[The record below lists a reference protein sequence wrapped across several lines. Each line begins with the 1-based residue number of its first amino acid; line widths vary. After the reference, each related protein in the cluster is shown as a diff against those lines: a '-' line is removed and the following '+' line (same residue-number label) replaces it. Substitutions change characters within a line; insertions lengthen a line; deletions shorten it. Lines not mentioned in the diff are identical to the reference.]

1 MAGERNIFD
10 ELKQALMAKNSAI
23 NTEEVEQKNLN
34 KDELKIRE
42 LNNAFSLI
50 IKEREALFEN
60 YDNLMLKKIEIL
72 QSALTF
78 LIASF
83 YSSKIDLHTKNILA
97 SIDVINTFNTNE
109 FRERVTRYIQLSNL
123 KINDQPVDNELL
135 NSLKQYFFTKLN
147 ELLLALDKHI
157 LLSTATYALNIIP
170 LLPTLSE
177 QEAAVVDLI
186 GLLALTDTDNTY
198 NDISYKASIIFGA
211 NSNFADSFIEVITSN
226 LKNIDNHVRSFIFL
240 EDYRRENDPVYS
252 DFYTVSIY
260 SEFQN
265 IGAGDILAEVSTLK
279 SVEDQNVYG
288 LIDGYN
294 TKLKT
299 LIEKGLIDSL
309 QAIKEADNFI
319 NRYSPILRQKQEYVD
334 SMFKSIQIIEELSET
349 NFDNINLNDIRLGDF
364 VLKFP
369 VKNEFVYLFTSE
381 SEIETFSKWND
392 VILLYLSG
400 FPSLFDRFILY
411 IGSMLKKFSLG
422 IFSEET
428 SLSYKNYG
436 LLRLIKS
443 DSIQPIY
450 FLSEFLNKL
459 SLEKKINTL
468 YDINIVE
475 NVNDDMLPSPLKSVL
490 PGLETIDFIDFNEY
504 LLDEDDFDEADFEKH
519 INFLILSEIAR
530 KKKNL
535 SDAIDTIIRLFQDKK
550 FNFKTLYVENQLR
563 NILTKIQTVIR
574 DSSNDPALYSEQNQ
588 KITLNNTVL
597 SNKTLSSLELFLV
610 DSENKID
617 LNEKIIEDYR
627 ILWKYYYANTEEL
640 SVKALTEELR
650 SKL

>member
-83 YSSKIDLHTKNILA
+83 YSSKIDLHTKNIIA
-97 SIDVINTFNTNE
+97 SIDIINTFNTNE

-147 ELLLALDKHI
+147 ELLLALDKPI
-157 LLSTATYALNIIP
+157 LLSTATYAANITP

-211 NSNFADSFIEVITSN
+211 NSNFADSFVEVITSN

-240 EDYRRENDPVYS
+240 EDYRRENDPIYS
-252 DFYTVSIY
+252 DLYTSSIY

-299 LIEKGLIDSL
+299 LIEKGLLDSL
-309 QAIKEADNFI
+309 QAVKEADNFI

-334 SMFKSIQIIEELSET
+334 SMFKSIQIVEELSGT
-349 NFDNINLNDIRLGDF
+349 NFENININDIRLGDF

-369 VKNEFVYLFTSE
+369 VKNEFIYLFESN
-381 SEIETFSKWND
+381 SEIETFLKWD
-392 VILLYLSG
+392 STISAYLSVSS
-400 FPSLFDRFILY
+400 SLFDRFILY
-411 IGSMLKKFSLG
+411 IGSMLKKFTLS

-443 DSIQPIY
+443 DAIQQIY
-450 FLSEFLNKL
+450 LLDDFISKL
-459 SLEKKINTL
+459 SLEKKINNL

-504 LLDEDDFDEADFEKH
+504 LLDEAFNEDDFEKH
-519 INFLILSEIAR
+519 ISFLILSEIAR

-574 DSSNDPALYSEQNQ
+574 DSSNDPDLYSEENQ
-588 KITLNNTVL
+588 KITLNNTIL

-610 DSENKID
+610 DSGTKID

-627 ILWKYYYANTEEL
+627 TLWKYYYTNTEEL
-640 SVKALTEELR
+640 SVKALTQELS